1 MFDPHASVFDPQ
13 DERLRRARLD
23 DWHHPLQAPTLP
35 VCHVAN
41 LLGEVHLV
49 DSQGQRVCSACALKL
64 QTQPVAV
71 PACRTRILR
80 GNLGVWSH
88 AKRFFNLWQVTP
100 ALTITARRF
109 QLADNG
115 GKDSLI
121 VLPLL
126 EDAHRLD
133 ELLRIDATARACIV
147 QPEAD
152 VLFRMCSRV
161 KTVCLCANFARAKD
175 KGCLIHYPKAAGR
188 PMAPPSQAPSAS
200 SFGLALTPPASMD
213 PDEPIPMPLPLPVA
227 SSIPIPIPAPGPLPM
242 APPMPAPAVAR
253 RTGREAAGEVGSS
266 VRGQGGQGLFAG
278 TDDLRSVKV
287 LRDICDSFPLG
298 LDTLKL
304 VAPRIFRYTM
314 DVQERQH
321 IGLIAQELPPTFAD
335 YCRSRVR
342 PSSVHLSRLVIN
354 PEAGPEH
361 ATRVEARPHEST
373 SSESTSVASRARQ
386 GGPDGH
392 VAGSSVDGRWPRP
405 LQMAFA
411 GEATDEQC
419 QRNDPGGDYLYVL
432 DLSSLPFLQLNALK
446 QQDNTLRLHDGLVH
460 ALRARLTALRSRCSS
475 PTQRRR
481 KSPASSPS
489 GALNRHGCGMLGQA
503 QIIHCL
509 SWILLVLGLIFAAA
523 VFYPSVEGPRIMQV
537 AEHKCTSKCTF

>member
-175 KGCLIHYPKAAGR
+175 KAHAPHTR
-188 PMAPPSQAPSAS
+188 P
-200 SFGLALTPPASMD
+200 
-213 PDEPIPMPLPLPVA
+213 
-227 SSIPIPIPAPGPLPM
+227 
-242 APPMPAPAVAR
+242 
-253 RTGREAAGEVGSS
+253 S
-266 VRGQGGQGLFAG
+266 VRDEMDTRPALLLRAALLSTLAGMPDSLPQGGGPAHG
-278 TDDLRSVKV
+278 TAIPS
-287 LRDICDSFPLG
+287 PLG
-298 LDTLKL
+298 
-304 VAPRIFRYTM
+304 F
-314 DVQERQH
+314 
-321 IGLIAQELPPTFAD
+321 
-335 YCRSRVR
+335 
-342 PSSVHLSRLVIN
+342 
-354 PEAGPEH
+354 
-361 ATRVEARPHEST
+361 
-373 SSESTSVASRARQ
+373 
-386 GGPDGH
+386 
-392 VAGSSVDGRWPRP
+392 
-405 LQMAFA
+405 
-411 GEATDEQC
+411 
-419 QRNDPGGDYLYVL
+419 
-432 DLSSLPFLQLNALK
+432 
-446 QQDNTLRLHDGLVH
+446 
-460 ALRARLTALRSRCSS
+460 
-475 PTQRRR
+475 
-481 KSPASSPS
+481 
-489 GALNRHGCGMLGQA
+489 
-503 QIIHCL
+503 
-509 SWILLVLGLIFAAA
+509 
-523 VFYPSVEGPRIMQV
+523 
-537 AEHKCTSKCTF
+537 